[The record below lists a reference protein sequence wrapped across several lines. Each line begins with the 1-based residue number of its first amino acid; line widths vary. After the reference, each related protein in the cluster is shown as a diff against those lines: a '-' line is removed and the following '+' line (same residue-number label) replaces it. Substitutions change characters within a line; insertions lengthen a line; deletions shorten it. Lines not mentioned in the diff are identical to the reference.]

1 MQRTNSAIPPG
12 GIEQRIGLFGG
23 TFDPVHNGHLII
35 AETIRDRCKLD
46 KIFFIPANIHPLKDN
61 QTIQSARHR
70 LKMLRLA
77 VADNPHFA
85 VSDFEL
91 NRPEVSYSIDTV
103 RHFRTQFPPPA
114 HALFF
119 LLGADNVNQ
128 FHRWKSPDEL
138 VQLCR
143 FIAFRRPG
151 FRVAA
156 EARPYLP
163 HFEFVDAPL
172 LEISA
177 TTIREQVK
185 QGFSIRYLVPPTVEN
200 YIHAKALYTI

>member
-1 MQRTNSAIPPG
+1 MPRTNSAIPTG

-61 QTIQSARHR
+61 HTIQSARHR

-77 VADNPHFA
+77 VAKNTGFA
-85 VSDFEL
+85 VSAFEL

-103 RHFRTQFPPPA
+103 RHFRSQFPPPS

-128 FHRWKSPDEL
+128 FHLWKSPDAL

-151 FRVAA
+151 FQLAS
-156 EARPYLP
+156 EAQRYIS
-163 HFEFVDAPL
+163 HFDFVDAPL

-185 QGFSIRYLVPPTVEN
+185 QGFSIRYLVPAALEK
-200 YIHAKALYTI
+200 YIYANALYTS